1 MLEPDE
7 ELERILAERRAEVP
21 PGPPPALEED
31 DEDPELGEQR
41 EPLHALEE
49 ALAQGAGDELR
60 ELALAVAAQAVATAA
75 PFRERAAEDAAAYV
89 ASFPMPGKPL
99 GDVDERAARWLAE
112 RYGTPARRARVARA
126 VAVLADSA
134 LPDFPRAAAALAAV
148 DEDELWSSVARAIV
162 ADRPR

>member
-21 PGPPPALEED
+21 PGPPPTLEEE
-31 DEDPELGEQR
+31 DEELELGELR
-41 EPLHALEE
+41 EPLRALEQ
-49 ALAQGAGDELR
+49 ALAQGAGD
-60 ELALAVAAQAVATAA
+60 ELALAVAAQAVAAAA

-99 GDVDERAARWLAE
+99 GDVDERAARWLAQ
-112 RYGTPARRARVARA
+112 RYGTPARRARVRRA
-126 VAVLADSA
+126 VASLADA
-134 LPDFPRAAAALAAV
+134 APADFPRAAAALAAL